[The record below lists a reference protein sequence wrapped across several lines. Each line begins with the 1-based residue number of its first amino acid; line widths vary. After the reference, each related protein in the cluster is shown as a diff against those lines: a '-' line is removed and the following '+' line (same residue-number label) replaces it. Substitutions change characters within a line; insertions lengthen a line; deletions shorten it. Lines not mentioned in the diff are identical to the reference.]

1 MSTHLRIDPLRIKDH
16 GDVRLIKS
24 DPILD
29 DPNDKYLSSASDP
42 DSDNDHVAVDVN
54 DLEVCVIAS
63 NSSKSAPEKSVNNVL
78 QV

>member
-1 MSTHLRIDPLRIKDH
+1 MNELVATNVIASGPPE
-16 GDVRLIKS
+16 RLT
-24 DPILD
+24 DQ
-29 DPNDKYLSSASDP
+29 NT
-42 DSDNDHVAVDVN
+42 DHVAVDVN